1 MLLVLKIKTGYFDFF
16 KDSTDEEIEDE
27 DLEDEQEEEMSQDVE
42 EEEEG
47 EFESQGS
54 FKSSSKWVHR
64 VFAKYF
70 GEGA

>member
-1 MLLVLKIKTGYFDFF
+1 
-16 KDSTDEEIEDE
+16 
-27 DLEDEQEEEMSQDVE
+27 MSQDVE

>member
-1 MLLVLKIKTGYFDFF
+1 MSLIKFNVFSFEDKKTGYFDFF
-16 KDSTDEEIEDE
+16 QDSTDEEIEDE

-54 FKSSSKWVHR
+54 FKSSSK
-64 VFAKYF
+64 
-70 GEGA
+70 